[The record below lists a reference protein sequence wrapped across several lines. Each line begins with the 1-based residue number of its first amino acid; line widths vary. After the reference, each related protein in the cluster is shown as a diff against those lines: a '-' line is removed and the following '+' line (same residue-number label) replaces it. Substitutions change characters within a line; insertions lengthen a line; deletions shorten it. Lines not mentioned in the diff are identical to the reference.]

1 MRYLTSE
8 DIMELYARIFVN
20 LGGKIGLRD
29 RALLESALN
38 QPKASFGGHDL
49 YEGVIAKAV
58 VLCEAI
64 IRNHPF
70 TDGNKRVG
78 ILAMLR
84 FLEINGYDT
93 SRIPDDILYN
103 IAVEFAE
110 GSLRRENAVRILSHF
125 LPEVIENYIYSR
137 RYITEVMA

>member
-1 MRYLTSE
+1 MRYLTAE
-8 DIMELYARIFVN
+8 DIMELYTRIFVN
-20 LGGKIGLRD
+20 LGGRIGLRD

-38 QPKASFGGHDL
+38 QPKATFGGQDL
-49 YEGVIAKAV
+49 YEGIIAKAV

-78 ILAMLR
+78 VMAMLR

-93 SRIPDDILYN
+93 SGIPDDILYN
-103 IAVEFAE
+103 IAVGFAE
-110 GSLRRENAVRILSHF
+110 GSLSREDAEGMLSHF
-125 LPEVIENYIYSR
+125 LPEVVKDYFYSKR
-137 RYITEVMA
+137 CSAEVTA